1 MKTNSKTLDQEI
13 IASAAQSPETTSE
26 IDYKKKYNEA
36 IHFIEMTEA
45 LTYDDATRRRIRDYL
60 IREKIWD

>member
-1 MKTNSKTLDQEI
+1 MKPNSKTLDEEI
-13 IASAAQSPETTSE
+13 IASAQSTEITSE

>member
-1 MKTNSKTLDQEI
+1 MKTVSKTLDQEI
-13 IASAAQSPETTSE
+13 IASSQPSQPSE
-26 IDYKKKYNEA
+26 IDYKKKYEEA
-36 IHFIEMTEA
+36 VHFIEMTEA